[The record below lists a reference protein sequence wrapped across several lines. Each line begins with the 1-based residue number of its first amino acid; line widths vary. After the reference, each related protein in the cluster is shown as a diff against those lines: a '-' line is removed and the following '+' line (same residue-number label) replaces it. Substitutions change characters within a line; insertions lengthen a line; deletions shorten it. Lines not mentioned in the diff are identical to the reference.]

1 MLITIDTNVLYQAL
15 RSSSGASFQI
25 MQLVRA
31 GSCRIVLSQSVF
43 TEYQDVLTRQSS
55 LDAFELTRNDVE
67 MFLRYI
73 AYIGQKFDPHFLFR
87 PNLKDENDN
96 MFVELAIASQ
106 SRYLVTSNIKDF
118 VSGELLLNNFQL
130 FTPAQ
135 FLKNWRKHHEKS

>member
-31 GSCRIVLSQSVF
+31 GSCRIALSQSVF

-55 LDAFELTRNDVE
+55 LDAFELTRNDIE
-67 MFLRYI
+67 KILRYI
-73 AYIGQKFDPHFLFR
+73 AYIGKKFDPHFLFR

-96 MFVELAIASQ
+96 MFVELVIASQ
-106 SRYLVTSNIKDF
+106 SKYLVTSNIKDF

-130 FTPAQ
+130 FIPAQ
-135 FLKNWRKHHEKS
+135 FLKNWRKHHE

>member
-31 GSCRIVLSQSVF
+31 GSCRIALSQAVF

-55 LDAFELTRNDVE
+55 LDAFELTRDDVE
-67 MFLRYI
+67 KILRYV
-73 AYIGQKFDPHFLFR
+73 AYVAQKTDPRFLFR

-106 SRYLVTSNIKDF
+106 SKYLITSNTKDF
-118 VSGELLLNNFQL
+118 VSGELLLDNFQL

-135 FLKNWRKHHEKS
+135 FLQNWRTHHE

>member
-1 MLITIDTNVLYQAL
+1 MLIVCWHRHKNPVI
-15 RSSSGASFQI
+15 
-25 MQLVRA
+25 
-31 GSCRIVLSQSVF
+31 SV
-43 TEYQDVLTRQSS
+43 Y
-55 LDAFELTRNDVE
+55 
-67 MFLRYI
+67 YI
-73 AYIGQKFDPHFLFR
+73 FGHPR

-135 FLKNWRKHHEKS
+135 FLKHWRKHHEES

>member
-31 GSCRIVLSQSVF
+31 GSCRIALSQSVF

-55 LDAFELTRNDVE
+55 LDAFELTRNDIE
-67 MFLRYI
+67 KILRYI
-73 AYIGQKFDPHFLFR
+73 AYIGKKFDPHFLFR

-106 SRYLVTSNIKDF
+106 SKYLVTSNIKDF

-135 FLKNWRKHHEKS
+135 FLKKWRKHHE